1 MKVGDKVRVVK
12 AYSDEELSWSP
23 DMDRTI
29 GKEYTVDYI
38 HEFGVVLDCSGY
50 IYPLQSLELVAE
62 LVATKD
68 KAIRIADEVKADPL
82 DSHYKKQVEPIDLI
96 EAFDLNFNLGNCIKY
111 IARCNHKGNKQ
122 DDLRKALY
130 YLNREFNGVD

>member
-1 MKVGDKVRVVK
+1 MKVGDKVRVLDVEQVGEVIDHK
-12 AYSDEELSWSP
+12 G
-23 DMDRTI
+23 RKVN
-29 GKEYTVDYI
+29 GHEYEIDYI
-38 HEFGVVLDCSGY
+38 FSDGDFLLDARISVR
-50 IYPLQSLELVAE
+50 PSKVE
-62 LVATKD
+62 LVATKED
-68 KAIRIADEVKADPL
+68 FDN
-82 DSHYKKQVEPIDLI
+82 HYKKQVEPIELI

>member
-50 IYPLQSLELVAE
+50 IYPLQSLELVGYRID
-62 LVATKD
+62 LKD
-68 KAIRIADEVKADPL
+68 TGEMF
-82 DSHYKKQVEPIDLI
+82 DSHYKKSVEPIDLI